1 MEIHV
6 KRSRQG
12 KNSTLS
18 VLYIDGEQVCYVL
31 EDSVRDEK
39 IKGSTAIP
47 AGRYKLA
54 FRRYGGMH
62 GRYHRLFP
70 DFHKGMIQLM
80 DVPNFSYIYIHMG
93 NNFADTAGCLLVGKT
108 KKYFKKK
115 HEFEIRQSRKTYIP
129 LYKRLAAMMEKGE
142 VFIKIHELS
151 SCGTNLVHPE

>member
-1 MEIHV
+1 MEIEV

-18 VLYIDGEQVCYVL
+18 ALYIDGEQVCYVL

-54 FRRYGGMH
+54 FRHYGRMH

-93 NNFADTAGCLLVGKT
+93 NNFSDTAGCLLVGQKV
-108 KKYFKKK
+108 KYFKKQK
-115 HEFEIRQSRKTYIP
+115 EYEIRQSRKAYVA
-129 LYKRLAAMMEKGE
+129 LYKRLAAAMEKGE

-151 SCGTNLVHPE
+151 SWGNELSS

>member
-1 MEIHV
+1 MEVYV

-18 VLYIDGEQVCYVL
+18 ELYIGGERICYVL
-31 EDSVRDEK
+31 EDSVREEK

-54 FRRYGGMH
+54 FRRLGGMH
-62 GRYHRLFP
+62 SRYQKLFP
-70 DFHKGMIQLM
+70 SFHRGMIQLM

-93 NNFADTAGCLLVGKT
+93 NNFSDTAGCLLVGQKV
-108 KKYFKKK
+108 KYFKKQK
-115 HEFEIRQSRKTYIP
+115 EYEIRQSRKAYVA
-129 LYKRLAAMMEKGE
+129 LYKRLAAAMEKGE

-151 SCGTNLVHPE
+151 SWGTN

>member
-1 MEIHV
+1 MEIEV

-18 VLYIDGEQVCYVL
+18 ALYIDGEQVCYVL

-93 NNFADTAGCLLVGKT
+93 NNFSDTAGCLLVGQKV
-108 KKYFKKK
+108 KYFKKQK
-115 HEFEIRQSRKTYIP
+115 EYEIRQSRKAYVA
-129 LYKRLAAMMEKGE
+129 LYKRLAAAMEKGE

-151 SCGTNLVHPE
+151 SWGNELSS

>member
-1 MEIHV
+1 MKIQV
-6 KRSRQG
+6 KRVKQG

-18 VLYIDGEQVCYVL
+18 ELSIDGEFSCYVL
-31 EDSVRDEK
+31 EDSVRDKK

-70 DFHKGMIQLM
+70 DFHRGMIQLM

-93 NNFADTAGCLLVGKT
+93 NNFSDTSGCLLVGEKV
-108 KKYFKKK
+108 KYFKKQK
-115 HEFEIRQSRKTYIP
+115 EYEIRQSRKAYVV
-129 LYKRLAAMMEKGE
+129 LYNRLSVAMEKGE
-142 VFIKIHELS
+142 VYVVISDAL
-151 SCGTNLVHPE
+151 